1 MSFKSHLKDL
11 LSLVWCFPN
20 NCLSTYR
27 TNFFKMHR
35 WSKTTYYEVT
45 RAIFKK
51 VLLGNCDQYYVLQ
64 IPPKR
69 FALPRMVLSK
79 QLLKYI
85 QNRLYYVFK
94 RDAPMV
100 KNNVLR
106 GNKGYFQKVLLG
118 NCDQYYVLQIPPKRF
133 ALPRMVL
140 SKQLLKYIQNQLFK
154 MHRWSKTTSYEITR
168 AIFKKVLLGNCDQY
182 YVLQIPPKRFALPRM
197 VLSK

>member
-1 MSFKSHLKDL
+1 MTSIMSFKSHLKDL

-27 TNFFKMHR
+27 TNFFKMHQ

-85 QNRLYYVFK
+85 QNQLDQYFK
-94 RDAPMV
+94 MHQWSKTTSYEVTRAIF
-100 KNNVLR
+100 K
-106 GNKGYFQKVLLG
+106 KVLLG

-140 SKQLLKYIQNQLFK
+140 SKQLLKYIQNQLF
-154 MHRWSKTTSYEITR
+154 
-168 AIFKKVLLGNCDQY
+168 
-182 YVLQIPPKRFALPRM
+182 
-197 VLSK
+197 